1 MYSQQVN
8 NIDKKIKE
16 LELLN
21 KILLDKLSL
30 RGGAP
35 VTLCIRGR
43 EFQGLAEP
51 VAEDINLMKYP
62 TIGMIELLK
71 LIHYNDKHPENK
83 NIIMNKNNNNLLHI
97 YHDDKWCDININDI
111 IYPIMNKLFKM
122 MDKYYIRNIK
132 DLDEKIDIQN
142 RFENLRHR
150 IENKDKNCLK
160 YFTSEISLL
169 MYEKKL
175 K

>member
-1 MYSQQVN
+1 
-8 NIDKKIKE
+8 
-16 LELLN
+16 
-21 KILLDKLSL
+21 
-30 RGGAP
+30 
-35 VTLCIRGR
+35 
-43 EFQGLAEP
+43 
-51 VAEDINLMKYP
+51 MKYP